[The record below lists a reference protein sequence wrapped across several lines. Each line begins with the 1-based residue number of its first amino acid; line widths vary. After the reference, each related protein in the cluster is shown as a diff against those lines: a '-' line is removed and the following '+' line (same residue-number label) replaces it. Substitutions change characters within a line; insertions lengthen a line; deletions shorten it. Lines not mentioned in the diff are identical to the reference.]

1 MTVLRYLCVGG
12 LLPFLGAC
20 YSYMPIEVAAV
31 RPGASVRARVSS
43 PAANRLA
50 PLLHVA
56 DARVITG
63 TLIDSVSDGVL
74 VEVPTIVPGEVGSTF
89 ETLHQRVSIA
99 RSDLVEFE
107 TRKIDRFRTG
117 VIISAAAI
125 AASVVVVRALNGDAG
140 RDRPPPG
147 GGTDLLRPVRR

>member
-1 MTVLRYLCVGG
+1 MTALRYLP
-12 LLPFLGAC
+12 LAALLGAC
-20 YSYMPIEVAAV
+20 YTYVPIEVGAV
-31 RPGASVRARVSS
+31 RPGTNVRARVSP

-63 TLIDSVSDGVL
+63 TLIDSVSGGVL
-74 VEVPTIVPGEVGSTF
+74 VEVPTIVPGSVGSSF

-99 RSDLVEFE
+99 RSDLLELE

-117 VIISAAAI
+117 AIVGAAAI
-125 AASVVVVRALNGDAG
+125 AASVVIVRALNGNAG
-140 RDRPPPG
+140 RDRPPNG
-147 GGTDLLRPVRR
+147 GSTDLLRPLRR

>member
-1 MTVLRYLCVGG
+1 MKPRCLSIAA
-12 LLPFLGAC
+12 LLPLLGAC
-20 YSYMPIEVAAV
+20 YSYMPIEVSAV
-31 RPGASVRARVSS
+31 RPGASVRARVSP
-43 PAANRLA
+43 PAALRLA
-50 PLLHVA
+50 PLLHVS
-56 DARVITG
+56 DARVVSG
-63 TLIDSVSDGVL
+63 TLIDSIADGVL

-117 VIISAAAI
+117 AIIGVAAI
-125 AASVVVVRALNGDAG
+125 AASVVIVRALNGDAG
-140 RDRPPPG
+140 RDRVPPG